1 MSDTI
6 DKEYRLRGTV
16 HEWIFDNSVFIPKG
30 IMDTLEWKRGDKVVL
45 DTIKS
50 SMKITLQ
57 ISKEENE

>member
-16 HEWIFDNSVFIPKG
+16 QEWIFDNSVFIPKS
-30 IMDTLEWKRGDKVVL
+30 IMDTLEWKRGDRVVL

-57 ISKEENE
+57 ISKEEAE

>member
-1 MSDTI
+1 MLAFQEKRTNV
-6 DKEYRLRGTV
+6 TV
-16 HEWIFDNSVFIPKG
+16 QEWIFDNSVFIPKS
-30 IMDTLEWKRGDKVVL
+30 IMDTLEWKRGDRVVL